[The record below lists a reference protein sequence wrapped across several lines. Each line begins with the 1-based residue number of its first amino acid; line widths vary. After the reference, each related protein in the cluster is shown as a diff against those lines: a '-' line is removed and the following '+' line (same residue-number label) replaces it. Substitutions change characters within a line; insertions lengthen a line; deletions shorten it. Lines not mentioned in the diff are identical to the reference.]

1 MSALI
6 TLLAL
11 GLTTGLCCGVPYA
24 TMTELMPA
32 HLHSTGI
39 AIGYDVSVAVF
50 GGSVPPASPVPTS
63 ACERAS
69 ALSGAA
75 AARRSGRTG

>member
-24 TMTELMPA
+24 TMTQPMPA
-32 HLHSTGI
+32 HVHSTGI
-39 AIGYDVSVAVF
+39 AIGYDVPVAVF
-50 GGSVPPASPVPTS
+50 GGPVPATSPVPTS
-63 ACERAS
+63 SCERAS